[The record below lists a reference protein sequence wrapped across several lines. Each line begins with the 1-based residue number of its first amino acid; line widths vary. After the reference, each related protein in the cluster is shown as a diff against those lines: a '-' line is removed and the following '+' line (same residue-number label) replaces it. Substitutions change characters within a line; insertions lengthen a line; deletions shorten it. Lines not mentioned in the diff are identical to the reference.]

1 MSRERAPGR
10 PRRQLLV
17 RHSSGGAQPFLRGMV
32 THDLVQRGVPFEDAY
47 AVARAVRDEIAERG
61 EVTTAEL
68 RDRVAERMARSFPQ
82 LVASGA
88 LSVADE
94 PRLEITYGG
103 EPQPFSRGL
112 LAQSLHAAGLAH
124 DRAYRLALD
133 IQEQLL
139 RGGALRLESRELAQ
153 QVGDLLERWEGPRI
167 AGRYRL
173 MRRIGGLARPVV
185 VYLGGATGTGKSTLA
200 VELAPL
206 LRIYRINSTD
216 TIREVMRFGVS
227 PSLMPALHRSAF
239 EVDDDDT
246 GMPPANGDEPPS
258 DGLAR
263 AYEEQAT
270 RVCVGV
276 RAVVERAIAE
286 NTSILVE
293 GVHLAPPM
301 VPFADLEGA
310 AYQVL
315 LLLLTSDEEIHRSH
329 LLARARHSGRRA
341 ERYLDRF
348 AAIRHLQDVLL
359 QRAEE
364 NEVPLLDTTDRERTA
379 QDAVRL
385 VTGVLQQRLPGLALP
400 APTLETRLPP
410 SLLLVIDGLADRPIA
425 ELGGRTPLEAAHTP
439 TLDRLAREG
448 RVGIA
453 DPISPGVVPD
463 TASGTLALFAQ
474 SPRAMKRGAIEALG
488 AELALPPNAVALRG
502 NLATL
507 DSQGLVIDRR
517 AGRIREG
524 AQELAAA
531 LDRLPLEGPGC
542 DGVEVWV
549 RPGTEHRLAIALV
562 GPGLSPLITGS
573 DPGDATTPMPALA
586 PQPLAADDAAAAR
599 TARALGLFELEA
611 RRLLAT
617 HPINSSR
624 SKAGDPPAN
633 CVLTRA
639 PGRVHRL
646 LPPESRG
653 RLVRLACVSGDST
666 VLGIARAVGS
676 EAILRARMTANLD
689 TDLEAKFAAAAEA
702 LATHDLVVLHVKG
715 VDVASHDRRPDLK
728 VAFLEAIDRELAAFL
743 TLAAPPRLAVATDH
757 ATYCDSGLHGSDPV
771 PVLLWGQGIEPDA
784 VDRFD
789 ERSAANGSLA
799 RFPLQNLI
807 ERIFEAGWA

>member
-1 MSRERAPGR
+1 MPRERVTGR
-10 PRRQLLV
+10 ARRQLLV
-17 RHSSGGAQPFLRGMV
+17 RHSSGHAQPFLRGMV
-32 THDLVQRGVPFEDAY
+32 THDLVQRGVPFEAAY
-47 AVARAVRDEIAERG
+47 AVARAVRDELAERG

-68 RDRVAERMARSFPQ
+68 RDRVSQRLALSFPN
-82 LVASGA
+82 LVASSAGG
-88 LSVADE
+88 STDE

-112 LAQSLHAAGLAH
+112 LAQSLHAAGLPH
-124 DRAYRLALD
+124 DRAYRLTLD
-133 IQEQLL
+133 IQDQLL
-139 RGGALRLESRELAQ
+139 LGGALRIESRELAQ

-216 TIREVMRFGVS
+216 TIREVMRLGVS
-227 PSLMPALHRSAF
+227 PSLMPALHRSTF
-239 EVDDDDT
+239 DVDEDDT
-246 GMPPANGDEPPS
+246 GIPPPGSDETSSDLLAN
-258 DGLAR
+258 
-263 AYEEQAT
+263 AYEEQAA

-315 LLLLTSDEEIHRSH
+315 LMLLTSDEEIHRSH
-329 LLARARHSGRRA
+329 LLARARRSGRRA

-348 AAIRHLQDVLL
+348 TAIRHLQDVLL

-364 NEVPLLDTTDRERTA
+364 HEVPLLDTTDRERTA

-400 APTLETRLPP
+400 APTLETRLP
-410 SLLLVIDGLADRPIA
+410 STLLLVIDGLADRPIA
-425 ELGGRTPLEAAHTP
+425 ELGGRTPLEAANTP

-453 DPISPGVVPD
+453 DPVAPGVVPD

-488 AELALPPNAVALRG
+488 VELSLPPNAVALRG

-517 AGRIREG
+517 AGRIRQG
-524 AQELAAA
+524 AVELAAA

-573 DPGDATTPMPALA
+573 DPGDGVMPAPALE
-586 PQPLAADDAAAAR
+586 PRPIAADDPAAAR
-599 TARALGLFELEA
+599 TARALSVFEQGA
-611 RRLLAT
+611 RRALAL
-617 HPINSSR
+617 HPVNAAR
-624 SKAGDPPAN
+624 RKAGHPVAN

-646 LPPESRG
+646 LPRSLG
-653 RLVRLACVSGDST
+653 DASSAWLV
-666 VLGIARAVGS
+666 
-676 EAILRARMTANLD
+676 
-689 TDLEAKFAAAAEA
+689 
-702 LATHDLVVLHVKG
+702 
-715 VDVASHDRRPDLK
+715 
-728 VAFLEAIDRELAAFL
+728 
-743 TLAAPPRLAVATDH
+743 
-757 ATYCDSGLHGSDPV
+757 
-771 PVLLWGQGIEPDA
+771 
-784 VDRFD
+784 
-789 ERSAANGSLA
+789 
-799 RFPLQNLI
+799 
-807 ERIFEAGWA
+807 